1 MSNAIRRTSRFD
13 EECPERDWHI
23 NNSCNEWGRFSHL
36 TVKITSGN
44 IFVEEWKEVRKFKVF
59 NALSLHIQ
67 DHGWIFVGSES
78 RSCSL
83 QPYGLVG
90 RSLELRPCM

>member
-67 DHGWIFVGSES
+67 DHGWLNIFVREPL
-78 RSCSL
+78 L

-90 RSLELRPCM
+90 RSLELNQTWYN